1 MQFSDYQKSK
11 LIHALYYFSV
21 ISLIALIGLCIA
33 WEGWL
38 APVRSNG
45 SWLTLKALPLLIPLM
60 GILRAK
66 RYTFQWSTMMILLYF
81 IEGVLRGWSDKGLA
95 QQLAFVEIALSIIF
109 FLAAMYFSKLTG
121 PSKLLTA
128 KPVVNVV

>member
-1 MQFSDYQKSK
+1 MQFTDYQKSNV
-11 LIHALYYFSV
+11 IRTLYYTSV
-21 ISLIALIGLCIA
+21 ISLIALIALCIA
-33 WEGWL
+33 WEGAL

-66 RYTFQWSTMMILLYF
+66 RYTFQWSTMLILLYF

-95 QQLAFVEIALSIIF
+95 QQLAFVEIALSLIF
-109 FLAAMYFSKLTG
+109 FFAAMYFSKLTG
-121 PSKLLTA
+121 PSQLLTSKQVA
-128 KPVVNVV
+128 T